1 MEDAFM
7 NGYFCDGREECIGGI
22 NHRIRVVHQN
32 DSDKRI
38 VAENALFSYTPHSDK
53 V

>member
-7 NGYFCDGREECIGGI
+7 NGYFCDRRGECIGGF
-22 NHRIRVVHQN
+22 NHGIRVVHQN

-38 VAENALFSYTPHSDK
+38 VAENVLLSYTPHSDK

>member
-1 MEDAFM
+1 MEDAIM
-7 NGYFCDGREECIGGI
+7 NVYFCDRRGECIDGI

-38 VAENALFSYTPHSDK
+38 VAENVLLSYTPHSDK

>member
-1 MEDAFM
+1 MEDVFM
-7 NGYFCDGREECIGGI
+7 NGYFCDGREECIDGI

-32 DSDKRI
+32 DSDKGI
-38 VAENALFSYTPHSDK
+38 VAENVLLSYTPHSDK

>member
-1 MEDAFM
+1 MEDAIM
-7 NGYFCDGREECIGGI
+7 NVYFCDRRGECIDGI
-22 NHRIRVVHQN
+22 NHIIRVVHQN

-38 VAENALFSYTPHSDK
+38 VAENALLSYTPHSDK

>member
-1 MEDAFM
+1 MEDVFM
-7 NGYFCDGREECIGGI
+7 NGYFCDRRGECIDGI
-22 NHRIRVVHQN
+22 NHRIRAVHQN

-38 VAENALFSYTPHSDK
+38 VAENVLLSYTPHSDK